1 MIDIGNRPNAPTFFL
16 LSDSHVYTAGS
27 KEIHIRGR
35 RPKPS
40 RVYLLLSVGAL
51 SGVAVVS
58 AWSPD
63 APWFLSATL
72 CVCYPCGMRAVTCGQ
87 HLLHQSLSAYRIQST
102 YFQQSRI
109 VSVCGVR
116 NLEH

>member
-1 MIDIGNRPNAPTFFL
+1 M
-16 LSDSHVYTAGS
+16 
-27 KEIHIRGR
+27 
-35 RPKPS
+35 PS
-40 RVYLLLSVGAL
+40 RVFLLLSVGAL
-51 SGVAVVS
+51 SGVAVAS

-87 HLLHQSLSAYRIQST
+87 HLLHQSLRLPYTVLST

-109 VSVCGVR
+109 S
-116 NLEH
+116 H